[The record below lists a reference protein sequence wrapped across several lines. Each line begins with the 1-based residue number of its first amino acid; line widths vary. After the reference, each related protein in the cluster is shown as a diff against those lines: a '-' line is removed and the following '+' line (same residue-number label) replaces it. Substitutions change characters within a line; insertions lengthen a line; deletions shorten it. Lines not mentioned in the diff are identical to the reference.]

1 MNIDRKTKR
10 VVIMVALSILTLGLV
25 TTANATPTYWEYN
38 YGTNLGLG
46 NNAFANKSL
55 GFNFDFYGNTYSSVY
70 ISSNGVLTFGGGVRE
85 YASPD
90 IPDPTVI
97 YPLIGPLFGD
107 WDPSY
112 TGAAVYAN
120 TIGTAGNRQFVVTW
134 SVVPEFRPVG
144 AGISTFQVILYEGSD
159 KIQFGYD
166 VLMTDG
172 MNWNGTTMDVGIDSN
187 IPGRYINSASG
198 SAIPS
203 LQNTN
208 LFYTPTDARASNYT
222 VSTTHAPEPGTILLL
237 GSGLFGIGLFRRKI
251 KK

>member
-1 MNIDRKTKR
+1 MNIIDRKIKR
-10 VVIMVALSILTLGLV
+10 VVLMITLSILTLGLV
-25 TTANATPTYWEYN
+25 TIANATPTYWESD

-46 NNAFANKSL
+46 NNTFANKSL

-90 IPDPTVI
+90 VPDPTVI
-97 YPLIGPLFGD
+97 YPLIGPLFGH
-107 WDPSY
+107 WDPSF
-112 TGAAVYAN
+112 GGAVYSN
-120 TIGTAGNRQFVVTW
+120 TVGTTGNKRFVVTW

-144 AGISTFQVILYEGSD
+144 AGISTFQVVLYEGAD

-172 MNWNGTTMDVGIDSN
+172 INWNGTTMDVGIDSN
-187 IPGRYINSASG
+187 RTGLYINSASG

-208 LFYTPTDARASNYT
+208 LFYMPTDARANNYT
-222 VSTTHAPEPGTILLL
+222 VQTHTPEPGTILLL